1 MRMELTAIY
10 RQVPEGG
17 YVASVQEIPGALTQ
31 GETLEK
37 ARANLEDAV
46 RLIIETAKM
55 MAGEELAGVPVIYEP
70 LLICEAGVT

>member
-17 YVASVQEIPGALTQ
+17 YVASVKEIPGALTQ
-31 GETLEK
+31 GETLEE

-46 RLIIETAKM
+46 RLIIE
-55 MAGEELAGVPVIYEP
+55 MASMDAEEEMTGDSVIYEP
-70 LLICEAGVT
+70 LLISEAA

>member
-17 YVASVQEIPGALTQ
+17 YVASVKEIPGALTQ
-31 GETLEK
+31 GETLEE

-46 RLIIETAKM
+46 RLIIETASM
-55 MAGEELAGVPVIYEP
+55 MAEEEATGDSVIYEP
-70 LLICEAGVT
+70 LLICEAA